1 MCLVLQEVIQ
11 SLLSKAKDSVK
22 KCQDRIAE
30 IRAEMAR
37 LKSALYSQFG
47 DNINLENEEEED

>member
-1 MCLVLQEVIQ
+1 MQEVIQ

-22 KCQDRIAE
+22 KCENRIAE

-37 LKSALYSQFG
+37 LKSELYSQFG